1 MNIQPVVLAGGS
13 GSRLW
18 PISREVYPKQ
28 LLQLTDEK
36 SLLQI
41 TMERVARLHGMLP
54 PIVVVGMEHRLAS
67 KKQIDEL
74 ALFENYSIL
83 LEPLGR
89 STAPAICGT
98 TEYVRLLSG
107 ANTVLL
113 ILPSDHLIS
122 GEGAFVEAVAKAC
135 RLAAAGRI
143 VTFGISPEH
152 AETGYG
158 YIQKGDDDCI
168 LSFREKPGIELAR
181 KCVKEGGWY
190 WNSGMFA
197 FTAATFQQEISRYA
211 PEMQECMVEAIKN
224 GRQNGDFFCFDAD
237 SMINVENTS
246 IDYIL
251 MEKTDCAAIV
261 VADFSWKDVGS
272 WPALWEILERDARGN
287 VQKGDVVLHATQ
299 NSLVVSGDRL
309 VAAVGLRD
317 TVVVETADSVL
328 VSSMSAGQDVKRIVE
343 YLREQGRDEFR
354 FHRRVERSW
363 GSITTLEAK
372 PYYKINRVTM
382 HCRSGMGMQKHYHR
396 HEHWVVVSGTARV
409 TNGKD
414 VFLLQENESS
424 SIPAGVVHR
433 LENPGAIPLQLIEIQ
448 MGSYLGEDDV
458 VSYQAGYGDGIDDAE
473 SN

>member
-18 PISREVYPKQ
+18 PISREIYPKQ
-28 LLQLTDEK
+28 LLQLTGDK

-74 ALFENYSIL
+74 ALFERYSIL

-107 ANTVLL
+107 EDTILL
-113 ILPSDHLIS
+113 VLPSDHLIS
-122 GEGAFVEAVAKAC
+122 REDDFFDAVAKAC
-135 RLAAAGRI
+135 KLAAAGRI
-143 VTFGISPEH
+143 VTFGIKPERV
-152 AETGYG
+152 ETGYG
-158 YIQKGDDDCI
+158 YIEKGDNDSI
-168 LSFREKPGIELAR
+168 LSFREKPGIELVR
-181 KCVKEGGWY
+181 KCVEQGGWY

-197 FTAATFQQEISRYA
+197 FTAATFQKEIDRYA
-211 PEMQECMVEAIKN
+211 PEMQKCMVEAIKN
-224 GRQNGDFFCFDAD
+224 GRQDGDFFCFDAD
-237 SMINVENTS
+237 SMSDVENIS

-251 MEKTDCAAIV
+251 MEKTECAAVV

-272 WPALWEILERDARGN
+272 WQALWEIMEHDAQGN

-328 VSSMSAGQDVKRIVE
+328 VSSMSAGQEVKKVVE
-343 YLREQGRDEFR
+343 YLRRLDRDEFR
-354 FHRRVERSW
+354 FHRRMERPW

-372 PYYKINRVTM
+372 PYYKINRVTL

-396 HEHWVVVSGTARV
+396 HEHWVVVSGTARI
-409 TNGKD
+409 TSGKD
-414 VFLLQENESS
+414 VFLLQENQSS

-433 LENPGAIPLQLIEIQ
+433 LENPGAIPLELIEIQ

-458 VSYQAGYGDGIDDAE
+458 VSYQAEYGDGVENDE